1 MGKQY
6 FTFWVFILILNT
18 PTLTGQNT
26 GFLFEPD
33 LKKISSTL
41 ASAKESEDESTVPIE
56 ITLPNHAGVF
66 STYKVFKSSVLSK
79 EMEEAYPDFMTYSI
93 AGKDHSLAY
102 GRIFISRFGLE
113 GVIMFGSYRIKIE
126 PVDKNNPKVHRVY
139 LLELN
144 ESFTCGTDEEAKI
157 IKGQF
162 SGLRSPNGGTRRQ
175 YEMALVCTG
184 EFYQSA
190 AFGQNNDTIANAAVV
205 NIINL
210 INIYWNSEMS
220 IQITIFSTPAI
231 YTNPAN
237 DPFDPSSSST
247 LTTQAASAIHSNFPS
262 GAYDIGH
269 ALHALVGGG
278 SGVAGVGV
286 VCNTSASGTGFA
298 KSRGW
303 SSGNSVNM
311 LAVKIMVHEVGHQFN
326 SPHTFN
332 GSLVNC
338 NTGQHSLNT
347 AYEIGSGTTIMS
359 YAGIC
364 GGHNIQS
371 TQDLYFHSKSLELFY
386 NYVTSTSGNCST
398 NFSTGNTP
406 PAVDAT
412 ICSGTYTIPVM
423 TPFELTGSGSD
434 PDGDVVTYTWEQT
447 NEDGA
452 GARPTHGFLGST
464 AGNSNNAPLFRSYPP
479 TTSGFKRTFPNLT
492 LVAANN
498 YTSNFEPLPNASR
511 TLNFRLTARDVRSPY
526 AAYQYDNIAVTVD
539 ATKGPLTVTAPNTNV
554 TIAAGTSSTITWTVN
569 NTNTIC
575 NTVNI
580 LLSVDGGITYPYTLL
595 SNTTNDGTQS
605 VTFLSNIPPSI
616 SARIRVES
624 NCLSCLKFFDISDV
638 NFTITSSCNVAAS
651 NICNSA
657 PLTAQEGNSALNL
670 GLNVSYGQSF
680 SSQGMVPSGAG
691 VVSALHSGTTPGS
704 GGCTTA
710 NFGDSPATL
719 RFKPSVTGNYTF
731 NMTGGFSHVTIY
743 NGEYN
748 SAQPCT
754 NFLGSTAYN
763 GGAVQNPIVLNL
775 SSCNIYT
782 AVFFDVAGT
791 AGTLTI
797 TPPSGGATFVHN
809 PPVNP
814 NYSLTY
820 AAVNTTNNTISAVS
834 ATSNFTSLLVG
845 NYCVYALYYYSGTAN
860 PPVFF
865 NPVTFVGQTLSSLTG
880 NGVCYQASSNC
891 KPITVT
897 QICSTSVTSTADDGP
912 GTLRRAVTCNT
923 ENTLITFNSSVTQI
937 NLTSLLNISKNMT
950 LQGISPTIRPT
961 INTHS
966 TGINISTGKVLSL
979 QNVDIRY
986 MGVQTLSGG
995 GTLNITGT
1003 TLAKQ

>member
-1 MGKQY
+1 MGKQL
-6 FTFWVFILILNT
+6 FNIWAVFLILSL
-18 PTLTGQNT
+18 PSLSGQDK
-26 GFLFEPD
+26 GFIYEPD
-33 LKKISSTL
+33 IQNLMEKLS
-41 ASAKESEDESTVPIE
+41 SAKESEDGSDEGIE
-56 ITLPNHAGVF
+56 IQLPNHVGEF
-66 STYKVFKSSVLSK
+66 STFTVYKSSVLSK
-79 EMEEAYPDFMTYSI
+79 EMEETYPDFMTYSI
-93 AGKDHSLAY
+93 SGKDHSLAY
-102 GRIFISRFGLE
+102 GRIFLSRFGLE

-126 PVDKNNPKVHRVY
+126 PLDKNSPKEHQVY

-144 ESFTCGTDEEAKI
+144 EPFTCGTHEEAKI

-184 EFYQSA
+184 EFYQNA
-190 AFGQNNDTIANAAVV
+190 AFGNNNMTTANAAVV

-210 INIYWNSEMS
+210 INIYWNIEMS
-220 IQITIFSTPAI
+220 IQITIFSIPAI
-231 YTNPAN
+231 YTDPAT
-237 DPFDPSSSST
+237 DPFDPSSSNT
-247 LTTQAASAIHSNFPS
+247 LTTQAASAINTNFPT
-262 GAYDIGH
+262 GAYDMGH
-269 ALHALVGGG
+269 ALHYLAGGG

-286 VCNTSASGTGFA
+286 VCNTSAAGTGFA

-303 SSGNSVNM
+303 SSGNSANM
-311 LAVKIMVHEVGHQFN
+311 LAVNIMVHEVGHQFN

-347 AYEIGSGTTIMS
+347 AYEIASGTTIMS

-371 TQDLYFHSKSLELFY
+371 SKDMYFHSKSLELFY

-412 ICSGTYTIPVM
+412 ICAGPYTIPAL

-434 PDGDVVTYTWEQT
+434 ADNDVVTYTWEQID
-447 NEDGA
+447 EDGS
-452 GARPTHGFLGST
+452 GTRPTHGFLGSA
-464 AGNSNNAPLFRSYPP
+464 AGNSNIAPLFRSYMP
-479 TTSGFKRTFPNLT
+479 TTSGFKRTFPNLA

-498 YTSNFEPLPNASR
+498 YTNNFEPLPNASR

-575 NTVNI
+575 NSVNI
-580 LLSVDGGITYPYTLL
+580 LLSLDGGITYPYTLL
-595 SNTTNDGTQS
+595 SNTPNDGSQS
-605 VTFLSNIPPSI
+605 VTFLSNFPPSI

-624 NCLSCLKFFDISDV
+624 NCLSCLKFFDISDA
-638 NFTITSSCNVAAS
+638 NFTITSSCNVATS

-657 PLTAQEGNSALNL
+657 PLSAQEGNSALNL

-680 SSQGMVPSGAG
+680 SSQGMTPSGAS
-691 VVSALHSGTTPGS
+691 VISSLHSGTTPGT

-710 NFGDSPATL
+710 NFGDSPAVL

-731 NMTGGFSHVTIY
+731 NMTGGFRHVTIY

-782 AVFFDVAGT
+782 AVFFDAAGT

-797 TPPSGGATFVHN
+797 TPPSGGTTFVHN

-820 AAVNTTNNTISAVS
+820 AAVNSANNIISAVS
-834 ATSNFTSLLVG
+834 SASNFTSLTAG
-845 NYCVYALYYYSGTAN
+845 NYCVYALYYYSGASN

-865 NPVTFVGQTLSSLTG
+865 DPSTFVGQTLQSLSTS
-880 NGVCYQASSNC
+880 GVCFQASSNC
-891 KPITVT
+891 KQVTVT
-897 QICSTSVTSTADDGP
+897 QICSSAVTSSADDGP

-923 ENTLITFNSSVTQI
+923 ENTLVTFNSSVTQI
-937 NLTSLLNISKNMT
+937 NLTSVLNVTKNMT
-950 LQGISPTIRPT
+950 LQGISSTNRPT
-961 INTHS
+961 LNTHS
-966 TGINISTGKVLSL
+966 TGINISSGKVLTL
-979 QNVDIRY
+979 QNVDIRHV
-986 MGVQTLSGG
+986 GSQTLSGS
-995 GTLNITGT
+995 GTLNIIGT
-1003 TLAKQ
+1003 TVSKQ